1 MARPADEE
9 LYKKAKQEVDMSYK
23 KPSAYR
29 SMAYTRT
36 YLKAFREKYG
46 EKKKPYAG
54 EKPGNLEKWRDE
66 NWVDIKSFVAD
77 PKNPTACG
85 NEPIKKGEYP
95 LCMPIK
101 KAARYS
107 KEELVLLLD
116 RKAELGKR
124 RLVKDAYLRDLLE
137 PEDTPPERVYKERYI
152 TDKKL
157 KMPEPL
163 SKARAEKILK
173 APPIAKE
180 AGIKIPKEA
189 PAPRQPKAEPVPR
202 ETKPTGRPKK
212 SEEDRRASVIAYEE
226 KRKAARAEAAA
237 IRAEAKRQL
246 QANKPAKVP
255 RVRALRESEAK
266 PKAEAKP
273 QFEVKRITEPI
284 TIDFN

>member
-1 MARPADEE
+1 
-9 LYKKAKQEVDMSYK
+9 
-23 KPSAYR
+23 
-29 SMAYTRT
+29 
-36 YLKAFREKYG
+36 LKAFREKYG

-152 TDKKL
+152 KDKKL
-157 KMPEPL
+157 KLPEPL
-163 SKARAEKILK
+163 PKARAEKILK

-189 PAPRQPKAEPVPR
+189 PQPKPKAEPVPR
-202 ETKPTGRPKK
+202 EPKPTGRPKK
-212 SEEDRRASVIAYEE
+212 SEEDRRASVLAYEE

-237 IRAEAKRQL
+237 IRADAKAQL
-246 QANKPAKVP
+246 VANKPAKVTRP
-255 RVRALRESEAK
+255 RPLRESEAK
-266 PKAEAKP
+266 PKASKP
-273 QFEVKRITEPI
+273 TLEVQRMTGPI